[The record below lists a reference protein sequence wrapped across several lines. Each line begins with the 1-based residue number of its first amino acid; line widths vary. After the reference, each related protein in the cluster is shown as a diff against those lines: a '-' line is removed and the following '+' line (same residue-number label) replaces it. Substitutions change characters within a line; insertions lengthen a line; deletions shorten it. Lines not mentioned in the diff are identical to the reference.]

1 MISYCVRGA
10 IKTMRTENVSSHCEK
25 ASLAASLSGAIVAL
39 VGDILSLHLVLDI
52 LEGKVTE
59 AVRLVAFT
67 AQRWRK

>member
-1 MISYCVRGA
+1 
-10 IKTMRTENVSSHCEK
+10 
-25 ASLAASLSGAIVAL
+25 LAPSLSGAIVAL

-67 AQRWRK
+67 AQMWR